1 MTREQA
7 ETAAIT
13 RLGLFS
19 VTAYTTDQVS
29 AEDFAFPDT
38 YAEVRVAPTSRG
50 LPKGSAT
57 SLVGGWQLEVEIV
70 GRLAV
75 NVNRYLDRCHAAF
88 YGHRLVVGSSLSTPM
103 QEGPSDSPDKT
114 GDDRFT
120 AFSEWTFAL

>member
-1 MTREQA
+1 MLGNIYATN
-7 ETAAIT
+7 IT
-13 RLGLFS
+13 
-19 VTAYTTDQVS
+19 
-29 AEDFAFPDT
+29 PDDAT
-38 YAEVRVAPTSRG
+38 GIGQYSFDEFDRVAAAEPGTHVGIPNGRILPGDGG
-50 LPKGSAT
+50 LNVGHDWH
-57 SLVGGWQLEVEIV
+57 LVEVEIV